1 VVPGLTP
8 SDRRRRVLR
17 AARRLADLKLERKET
32 SGQRTGKT
40 ARDATTT
47 TRRLE
52 KGPTMTKTVIEVDG
66 LWKNFRMYHERNRYI
81 KAALLRGRRAK
92 YEEFW
97 ALKDVTFEVAH
108 GATLGIIGSN
118 GSGKTT
124 MLKCLTG
131 IYTPEKGAIKIDGK
145 LAALLELGAG
155 FHPELTGAENI
166 FLNGSILGMSKR
178 DVQNK
183 FESIVEFAGLEK
195 FIDTPVKNFSS
206 GMVVRLGFSIASHV
220 EPEILLI
227 DEILSVGD
235 QDFQRKSSEKI
246 EEFRREGRTIVVV
259 SHSLGLVQQLC
270 KEVIWLDK
278 GQIRQSGPAA
288 EVIAAYTG
296 GSYQPQTERD
306 ESSRNRWGTGDA
318 RINSIELLNHDGT
331 IAQVID
337 SNAGA
342 QIRFQISA
350 HTRIESPILRV
361 QITRLNGDVVWA
373 TSTQR
378 GTNTMRVLD
387 GPATATL
394 NIESTKL
401 LEGTYFVSAAITDST
416 GTTEFDHCENWLRF
430 NVQKTNV
437 FDEGIVA
444 INSTWSLERH
454 HR

>member
-1 VVPGLTP
+1 
-8 SDRRRRVLR
+8 
-17 AARRLADLKLERKET
+17 
-32 SGQRTGKT
+32 
-40 ARDATTT
+40 
-47 TRRLE
+47 
-52 KGPTMTKTVIEVDG
+52 MTNSAISVSS
-66 LWKNFRMYHERNRYI
+66 LSKNFRLYHERNRYI

-97 ALKDVTFEVAH
+97 ALKDVSFEVAH

-131 IYTPEKGAIKIDGK
+131 IYTPEKGAIKVDGK

-183 FESIVEFAGLEK
+183 FASIVEFAGLEK

-296 GSYQPQTERD
+296 GSYQSQTERD

-331 IAQVID
+331 IAQVIE

-387 GPATATL
+387 GAATATL

-416 GTTEFDHCENWLRF
+416 ATTEFDHCENWLRF
-430 NVQKTNV
+430 NVHKTNV